1 MAGPVENV
9 ERELDKVMNKLTDL
23 RKHRDQ
29 TLDEFI
35 QQIESYQRD
44 LSILSSAES
53 ELTESQRNLILDNVV
68 KKCNNM
74 LNQFSSEHRDL
85 HSSVSRVGKSVDKN
99 FISDYVCV
107 GNENLF
113 DQEENAL
120 ALNKVIV
127 EHFLRQGRSDIA
139 ESLIKEGKL
148 DVNKRDKTPYIKMNK
163 ILEALKNHDLEPAM
177 EWAKEHRTD
186 LLRHNSSLE
195 FKLHRLQFIELLRGG
210 IDNQMTLINYSRA
223 HFTTFASKYASEIQT
238 LMGSLIYLRSGISA
252 SPYAYLL
259 DQTNWT
265 EICNMFTK
273 EACALLEVSVESP
286 LSVTFNAGCIALP
299 ALINIKQAIQQRHVT
314 GVWTSRDELPI
325 EIDVTRKCH
334 YHSIFACPILRQQS
348 SDNNPPM
355 RLTCGHVISR
365 DALNKLTN
373 GSKLKCPYCP
383 VEQNPS
389 DARLIV
395 F

>member
-1 MAGPVENV
+1 
-9 ERELDKVMNKLTDL
+9 
-23 RKHRDQ
+23 
-29 TLDEFI
+29 
-35 QQIESYQRD
+35 
-44 LSILSSAES
+44 
-53 ELTESQRNLILDNVV
+53 
-68 KKCNNM
+68 
-74 LNQFSSEHRDL
+74 
-85 HSSVSRVGKSVDKN
+85 
-99 FISDYVCV
+99 
-107 GNENLF
+107 
-113 DQEENAL
+113 
-120 ALNKVIV
+120 
-127 EHFLRQGRSDIA
+127 
-139 ESLIKEGKL
+139 
-148 DVNKRDKTPYIKMNK
+148 
-163 ILEALKNHDLEPAM
+163 M
-177 EWAKEHRTD
+177 EWAKEHRAE
-186 LLRHNSSLE
+186 LQNHNSCFE

-223 HFTTFASKYASEIQT
+223 HFTAFAARFSSEIQT
-238 LMGSLIYLRSGISA
+238 LMGSLIFLRSGIAS
-252 SPYAYLL
+252 SPYAFLL
-259 DQTNWT
+259 DQNNWT

-273 EACALLEVSVESP
+273 EACSLLEVSVESP

-383 VEQNPS
+383 VEQNPA

>member
-1 MAGPVENV
+1 ME
-9 ERELDKVMNKLTDL
+9 
-23 RKHRDQ
+23 
-29 TLDEFI
+29 
-35 QQIESYQRD
+35 
-44 LSILSSAES
+44 
-53 ELTESQRNLILDNVV
+53 NVV
-68 KKCNNM
+68 KKCRNII
-74 LNQFSSEHRDL
+74 NQFSSEHRDI
-85 HSSVSRVGKSVDKN
+85 HSSVSRVGKAVDKN

-113 DQEENAL
+113 EQGDNATT
-120 ALNKVIV
+120 LNKVIV

-139 ESLIKEGKL
+139 ERLIAEGKL
-148 DVNKRDKTPYIKMNK
+148 EVDTKDKIPYIKMNK
-163 ILEALKNHDLEPAM
+163 ILGTFPSRHINGAILLESTFIFTHSEALKNRNIEPAM
-177 EWAKEHRTD
+177 EWAAANREALMK
-186 LLRHNSSLE
+186 HNSNFE
-195 FKLHRLQFIELLRGG
+195 FKLHRLQYIELLRGG
-210 IDNQMTLINYSRA
+210 ISNQMALVNYSRA
-223 HFTTFASKYASEIQT
+223 HFKPFSEKYRSEIQI
-238 LMGSLIYLRSGISA
+238 LMGSLIFLASGIEN

-259 DQTNWT
+259 DQNNWT
-265 EICNMFTK
+265 DICNTFTK
-273 EACALLEVSVESP
+273 EACSLLEVSVESP

-383 VEQNPS
+383 VEQNPA
-389 DARLIV
+389 DARLIY